1 MSIYSLEAATSFG
14 ALDYDAMSDGVPL
27 DANRARTMVRQANR
41 LIRKRHQLLNLVW
54 PSRQDDGQYRVE
66 MLGNTDY
73 DMLLA
78 PLSIRKKPGLTKA
91 DIYMRVLV
99 PSGRSL
105 DLAFITLGQS
115 NYRQQQVSHAGTGA
129 WANVTRELTLD
140 PGPVEAL
147 TILARMEGQGSLM
160 DEGVYVGPNSEDM
173 TDYAVNFDHLSSVN
187 SPQPTWNEIAIAQ
200 AGHYIEFKVRN
211 QLLSRRRILGAGNTV
226 AGNNHSL
233 RFEPFARYLVR
244 DENGYLN
251 EAPFHAVMH
260 GFDPDPAQNTWEIR
274 VLTWW
279 GLAQVLVVAQER
291 AL

>member
-27 DANRARTMVRQANR
+27 DANRARTMVRQSNR

-54 PSRQDDGQYRVE
+54 PSRQDDSQYRVE

-73 DMLLA
+73 EMLLA

-115 NYRQQQVSHAGTGA
+115 NERQQQVSHAGTGA
-129 WANVTRELTLD
+129 WANVTRELTLH

-160 DEGVYVGPNSEDM
+160 DEGVYGGPNSEDM
-173 TDYAVNFDHLSSVN
+173 TDYAVTFDHLSNVN

-200 AGHYIEFKVRN
+200 AGHYIDFKVRN
-211 QLLSRRRILGAGNTV
+211 RLLARRRILGAGNTV

-233 RFEPFARYLVR
+233 RFEPWARYLVR
-244 DENGYLN
+244 DEHGRISV
-251 EAPFHAVMH
+251 APFDAVLH
-260 GFDPDPAQNTWEIR
+260 GFDPDPSQNTWEIR